1 VVPQFGILHVL
12 LISLVSGGDKVI
24 NCGTVLLLC
33 SVYSVPCSK
42 GHWSLDV
49 LQVVGYTRT
58 INSGKFVCIEH
69 RAYSHIEFPFEQFL
83 KILVKLLNIACLLPS
98 Q

>member
-58 INSGKFVCIEH
+58 INSGKLC
-69 RAYSHIEFPFEQFL
+69 A
-83 KILVKLLNIACLLPS
+83 LNIELIHILNFPLS
-98 Q
+98 SS